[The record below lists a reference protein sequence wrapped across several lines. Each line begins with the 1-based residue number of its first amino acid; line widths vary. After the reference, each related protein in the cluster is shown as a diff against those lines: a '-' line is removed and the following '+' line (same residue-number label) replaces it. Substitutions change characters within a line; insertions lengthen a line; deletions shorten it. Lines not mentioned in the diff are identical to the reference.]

1 MKIFLYNSQSKSKE
15 GFIPL
20 NSKVVNLYVCGP
32 TVYDLLHVGNFRG
45 AIFFNALRNFFESEG
60 YTVNFAYN
68 FTDVDDK
75 IIKKS
80 LDMNKPALEVSEHF
94 IAEFK
99 KDYQSLKLRPHTVNP
114 KVSNYIP
121 QMITYVQKIIDQNMA
136 YVDSDGSVYLRRSK
150 LPPIGVLSG
159 RDINESLI
167 GEKNSHEH
175 KEHEADFA
183 LWKGSKAG
191 EIAWQS
197 PWGMGRPGWHLEC
210 SVMIYDIFKG
220 QPLDI
225 HGGGL
230 DLLFPHH
237 ENEVNQCLAHGEHLL
252 AKYWMHNNMLNFG
265 NQKMSKSLGNIQT
278 GRDFIQENSGE
289 VLKYVI
295 LSHHYRSIIDFSKEQ
310 IEEQTNQLARIYQ
323 TLKKAHAQNKVG
335 SATNLF
341 DPLFAKFQEALRDDF
356 NTPLALSLIHQALSE
371 FNKSSKFAG
380 SLIKFLSQDIGNILS
395 IFQEDPVVYTDYL
408 NQKALVKLN
417 ISVTEIENLISQRNQ
432 YRANKD
438 FAQSDLI
445 RQDLVKKGINLL
457 DLPSGTIWEVIR

>member
-150 LPPIGVLSG
+150 LPP
-159 RDINESLI
+159 SL
-167 GEKNSHEH
+167 E
-175 KEHEADFA
+175 
-183 LWKGSKAG
+183 
-191 EIAWQS
+191 
-197 PWGMGRPGWHLEC
+197 
-210 SVMIYDIFKG
+210 Y
-220 QPLDI
+220 
-225 HGGGL
+225 
-230 DLLFPHH
+230 
-237 ENEVNQCLAHGEHLL
+237 
-252 AKYWMHNNMLNFG
+252 
-265 NQKMSKSLGNIQT
+265 
-278 GRDFIQENSGE
+278 
-289 VLKYVI
+289 
-295 LSHHYRSIIDFSKEQ
+295 
-310 IEEQTNQLARIYQ
+310 
-323 TLKKAHAQNKVG
+323 
-335 SATNLF
+335 
-341 DPLFAKFQEALRDDF
+341 
-356 NTPLALSLIHQALSE
+356 
-371 FNKSSKFAG
+371 
-380 SLIKFLSQDIGNILS
+380 
-395 IFQEDPVVYTDYL
+395 
-408 NQKALVKLN
+408 
-417 ISVTEIENLISQRNQ
+417 
-432 YRANKD
+432 
-438 FAQSDLI
+438 
-445 RQDLVKKGINLL
+445 
-457 DLPSGTIWEVIR
+457 